1 MGNVAKTVNAVITP
15 RRRIDKRGSIEA
27 PGLWGVH
34 IGAYMRTPS
43 SRYTKKLDY
52 RSQSYENGHLVAFTA
67 TFVDCATI
75 RIVRAEHNREEP
87 PREFRFAEPP
97 CMSRRHSRQR
107 LAYAAERAL
116 RTRVEL
122 LDDLRE
128 TLSFSSELRKCSRQ
142 HRARAQVMRVR
153 DAGDGQPLAHGA
165 TRRAESVEH
174 RRRR

>member
-15 RRRIDKRGSIEA
+15 RRRIDKRVSIEA

-75 RIVRAEHNREEP
+75 RIVRAEHHRSEEHTSELQS
-87 PREFRFAEPP
+87 RQYLVCRLLLEKKKSSSCGR
-97 CMSRRHSRQR
+97 CDRCLTTSRRTAQKPRRVSG
-107 LAYAAERAL
+107 
-116 RTRVEL
+116 RT
-122 LDDLRE
+122 
-128 TLSFSSELRKCSRQ
+128 
-142 HRARAQVMRVR
+142 
-153 DAGDGQPLAHGA
+153 AGRCAGA
-165 TRRAESVEH
+165 
-174 RRRR
+174 